1 MLGFLLWAA
10 SRFVGNGAKIL
21 RPLSKGLTSAPF
33 CNRLQ
38 ELFTGGRKMARAA
51 LSEPGRAQTVGLS
64 VIAFPGASNWPL
76 WAGQRQ
82 GFFADQGLDI
92 SLSVTPNS
100 VHMARELHGGGVHVA
115 LTSMDNV
122 VAYGC
127 GEGEVSLG
135 EPADFFAFMSVDDG
149 LLSLMVQPE
158 HDAVSCLR
166 GHTLAVDALTTGYAL
181 VLKEILARHGLA
193 ESDLRYVSVG
203 TGAERFVAL
212 KEGRCAA
219 TLLNAPLCL
228 AAEAAGK
235 KRLVRASAVLGPY
248 QGVVAAARRRW
259 ASDNSALIH
268 GFMRGYDASLSWLC
282 DPANAVEACALLV
295 ERLPWLRPVADGA
308 YRVLITERGLD
319 RSLRLH
325 PQAVDAVISLRE
337 RHGSRGRSL
346 GAAGAYIED
355 DYWRAVFG

>member
-1 MLGFLLWAA
+1 MQSIARDF
-10 SRFVGNGAKIL
+10 FEEI
-21 RPLSKGLTSAPF
+21 
-33 CNRLQ
+33 
-38 ELFTGGRKMARAA
+38 EMALAR
-51 LSEPGRAQTVGLS
+51 LSEPGDVDASRLS

-76 WAGQRQ
+76 WAGRQ
-82 GFFADQGLDI
+82 KGHFAAQGLEV
-92 SLSVTPNS
+92 SLSITPNS
-100 VHMARELHGGGVHVA
+100 VHMARELYVGGAHVA

-166 GHTLAVDALTTGYAL
+166 GQTLAVDALTTGYAL
-181 VLKEILARHGLA
+181 VLREILARHGLS
-193 ESDLRYVSVG
+193 ERDVRYMSVG
-203 TGAERFVAL
+203 TGAERLAAL

-228 AAEAAGK
+228 AAEAAGM
-235 KRLVRASAVLGPY
+235 KRLVRASMLGPY

-259 ASDNSALIH
+259 AAGNTALIS
-268 GFMRGYDASLSWLC
+268 GFMRAYDASLRWLC
-282 DPANAVEACALLV
+282 DPANAVEARSLLV
-295 ERLPWLRPVADGA
+295 EHLPWLRSVVDGA
-308 YRVLITERGLD
+308 YHVLITDHGLD
-319 RSLRLH
+319 RTLRLR
-325 PQAVDAVISLRE
+325 PPAIDAVIGLRE
-337 RHGSRGRSL
+337 RHGSRERKL
-346 GAAGAYIED
+346 GLAEAYIED